1 METRFR
7 PAERHPHRLPPVV
20 MVTGLPEVT
29 VDMAVPAAVLAVL
42 VVTADTVV
50 QVVVLGA
57 QVAAVTEAQ
66 AVVMVD
72 MVVLPAAW
80 AVIESF
86 E

>member
-29 VDMAVPAAVLAVL
+29 VDMAVPAAVLAVQ
-42 VVTADTVV
+42 VVTEDME
-50 QVVVLGA
+50 VLL
-57 QVAAVTEAQ
+57 VAVWAAQ
-66 AVVMVD
+66 AVVMGD
-72 MVVLPAAW
+72 MEVLPAAAW

-86 E
+86 EIRRNRQ